1 MDYSIDGIQKILKY
15 SSYAIIAWALS
26 WVIFFA
32 MLPFM
37 VKIFGKARGGA
48 LNYAFSWITM
58 PIIIIGLEYFRR
70 KIVSGEVGIVEVD
83 GVVESHGDA

>member
-15 SSYAIIAWALS
+15 SSYAVIAWALS
-26 WVIFFA
+26 WVIFFI

-37 VKIFGKARGGA
+37 VKVFGKVRGGA

-58 PIIIIGLEYFRR
+58 PIIILGLEYFRR
-70 KIVSGEVGIVEVD
+70 KMVYGEVGIIEVE
-83 GVVESHGDA
+83 GVMESHGDA

>member
-15 SSYAIIAWALS
+15 SSYAVIAWALS
-26 WVIFFA
+26 WVIFFI

-37 VKIFGKARGGA
+37 VKVFGKVRGGA

-58 PIIIIGLEYFRR
+58 PIIILGLEYFRR
-70 KIVSGEVGIVEVD
+70 KIVSGEMGIVEVE

>member
-15 SSYAIIAWALS
+15 SSYAVIAWALS
-26 WVIFFA
+26 WVIFFI

-37 VKIFGKARGGA
+37 VKVFGKVRGGA
-48 LNYAFSWITM
+48 LNYALSWITM
-58 PIIIIGLEYFRR
+58 PIIILGLEYFRR
-70 KIVSGEVGIVEVD
+70 KIVSGEMGIVEVE

>member
-15 SSYAIIAWALS
+15 SSYAVIAWALS
-26 WVIFFA
+26 WMIFFA

-37 VKIFGKARGGA
+37 VKIFGKVRGGA

-58 PIIIIGLEYFRR
+58 PIIILGLEYFRR
-70 KIVSGEVGIVEVD
+70 KMVYGQEGVVEVE

>member
-15 SSYAIIAWALS
+15 SSYAVIAWALS
-26 WVIFFA
+26 WVIFFV

-37 VKIFGKARGGA
+37 VKVFGKVRGGA

-58 PIIIIGLEYFRR
+58 PIIILGLEYFRR
-70 KIVSGEVGIVEVD
+70 KIVSGEMGIVEVE

>member
-15 SSYAIIAWALS
+15 SSYAVIAWALS
-26 WVIFFA
+26 WVIFFV

-37 VKIFGKARGGA
+37 IKIFGKVRGGA

-58 PIIIIGLEYFRR
+58 PIIILGLEYFRR
-70 KIVSGEVGIVEVD
+70 KIVSGEMGIVEVE